1 MYMNMVVFLTEGVYI
16 NPLESSGYYMYH
28 LL

>member
-1 MYMNMVVFLTEGVYI
+1 LNLRRALRSGLFGPF
-16 NPLESSGYYMYH
+16 NPFNPSGYYMYH